1 MGGET
6 RVVTGFNSSVDE
18 MNAKIRLNL
27 ENLTGEVGEYQFD
40 STHPLMNLRNRH
52 FIEIYNGDTF
62 FINEVL
68 EKDYKKTNEDNDELE
83 SFKIS
88 RIDLQLKRKLGS
100 SQRVLMMNELI
111 NLEQAR
117 RDMDDRYNLNFWHD
131 FVSRHP
137 EIEDK
142 KDSNW
147 YQLLR
152 EDEIMNTLLVV
163 HAFASTVHKA
173 QGDEFEYVLVD
184 LDNEQFS
191 LKWLYTAV
199 TRAKSEVRFLISS

>member
-1 MGGET
+1 M
-6 RVVTGFNSSVDE
+6 
-18 MNAKIRLNL
+18 
-27 ENLTGEVGEYQFD
+27 
-40 STHPLMNLRNRH
+40 
-52 FIEIYNGDTF
+52 
-62 FINEVL
+62 
-68 EKDYKKTNEDNDELE
+68 
-83 SFKIS
+83 
-88 RIDLQLKRKLGS
+88 
-100 SQRVLMMNELI
+100 
-111 NLEQAR
+111 
-117 RDMDDRYNLNFWHD
+117 HD
-131 FVSRHP
+131 FVSRHS

-152 EDEIMNTLLVV
+152 DEIMNTLLVV
-163 HAFASTVHKA
+163 HALRTVHKA

>member
-1 MGGET
+1 MT
-6 RVVTGFNSSVDE
+6 S
-18 MNAKIRLNL
+18 
-27 ENLTGEVGEYQFD
+27 
-40 STHPLMNLRNRH
+40 H
-52 FIEIYNGDTF
+52 
-62 FINEVL
+62 
-68 EKDYKKTNEDNDELE
+68 
-83 SFKIS
+83 
-88 RIDLQLKRKLGS
+88 
-100 SQRVLMMNELI
+100 
-111 NLEQAR
+111 
-117 RDMDDRYNLNFWHD
+117 
-131 FVSRHP
+131 RHP